1 MGRTD
6 YFDANNYEFN
16 PESPD
21 AVYIIHGFTST
32 TYEVR
37 ELAEFL
43 GNKGYHVKA
52 DNLPGHGTN
61 INDCNR
67 VKYPDWLQHVEQ
79 GVAEM
84 AAESESVF
92 VVGMSMGGV
101 LGLHLASLFPING
114 LVIGATVIEF
124 INEKNLKYFNSWL
137 HPIFPKLKKKR
148 FYDKKEAENMIFY
161 GYDNYPMKAL
171 QQFYKMNKHVKSE
184 LKSVKCPLY
193 IIHAEDDKT
202 SKDANVDII
211 NNGVSSN
218 SKQVL
223 RVRNANHHL
232 FNKSPDQEQ
241 IFDNVHS
248 FIEANRKMKV

>member
-1 MGRTD
+1 MGRTK
-6 YFDANNYEFN
+6 YFDSNNYEFN
-16 PESPD
+16 PMSPD

-43 GNKGYHVKA
+43 GDKGYNVRA

-67 VKYPDWLQHVEQ
+67 VKYADWFQHVEQ

-101 LGLHLASLFPING
+101 LGLHLASLFPLNG
-114 LVIGATVIEF
+114 LIAGATVLTF
-124 INEKNLKYFNSWL
+124 YNEYQLKYFNSWL
-137 HPIFPKLKKKR
+137 HPVFPNLSKER
-148 FYDKKEAENMIFY
+148 FYNEADVENMEFY

-171 QQFYKMNKHVKSE
+171 QQFYKMNKHVKGE
-184 LKSVKCPLY
+184 LKKVNCPLY

-211 NNGVSSN
+211 NNAVSSN

-223 RVRNANHHL
+223 RVQNASHHL
-232 FNKSPDQEQ
+232 FSKSPDQEQ
-241 IFDNVHS
+241 IFYNVHS
-248 FIEANRKMKV
+248 FIEANRKMKI